1 MLKKERKK
9 ERKKVVT
16 ASKVAKSVYNEIKET
31 RKDDE
36 SRRESTVQKLAGD
49 FLGVQGVVILYI
61 FLFML
66 ALYVVAKIAGLVG
79 VI

>member
-1 MLKKERKK
+1 MLKK